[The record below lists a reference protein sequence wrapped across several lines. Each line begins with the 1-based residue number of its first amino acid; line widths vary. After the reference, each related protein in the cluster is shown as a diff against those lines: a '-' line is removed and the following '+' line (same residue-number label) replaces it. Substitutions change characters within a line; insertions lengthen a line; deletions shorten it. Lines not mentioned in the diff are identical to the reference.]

1 MSTPSLSSHRKG
13 RGTKGNVKNVPQS
26 NIMVQGTRKSLKL
39 LAGSLG
45 FLPALTLAA
54 TSFGLLP
61 SGVHQ
66 KFAALFLLPTIGV
79 SMLAESF
86 QLPPHLETTLF
97 LLTALLWSCFLGWVC
112 WKYTAM
118 LLGEDELGGR
128 PFDWTAWRLRFFI
141 GFIIGFLI
149 GWRFARNSDG
159 ATIIIA
165 MIVTG
170 VFGGLILGAKRENFW
185 QRPL

>member
-1 MSTPSLSSHRKG
+1 MK
-13 RGTKGNVKNVPQS
+13 
-26 NIMVQGTRKSLKL
+26 QGTRKLLKL

-45 FLPALTLAA
+45 FLPALTLGA

-66 KFAALFLLPTIGV
+66 KLAAIFLLPTIGV
-79 SMLAESF
+79 TMLAESF
-86 QLPPHLETTLF
+86 QLPPQLEMPLF
-97 LLTALLWSCFLGWVC
+97 ILTALLWSCFLGWVC
-112 WKYTAM
+112 WKYAAM
-118 LLGEDELGGR
+118 LLGEDELGGH

-141 GFIIGFLI
+141 GFIIGFLV

-170 VFGGLILGAKRENFW
+170 VFGGLVLGAKRENFW